1 MGTPPSQSFTPQTF
15 GKYFLVD
22 RIATGGMA
30 EIFKAKTFSHGG
42 FENLLVIK
50 RILPHIGENQDFVGM
65 FVDEARVS
73 VALQHPNIVRV
84 YDFGKILENYFIA
97 MECVD
102 GKDTR
107 NLLRKLGRRKDGLA
121 PLPEKFAAFIAHEV
135 CKGLHYAHTKA
146 DINGNP
152 FGIVHRDISPS
163 NVLVSYEGEVK
174 VADFGI
180 AKAAGNVYQTRD
192 GILKGKFE
200 YMSPEQAQGKE
211 MDHRSDLF
219 SLGII
224 LHEMLTGRRLFRTDS
239 EISTLK
245 KIRDAEVELPSVQR
259 PGLDPR
265 IERICLKAL
274 AKNPAERYANA
285 QLMGDELR
293 EFMFPET
300 SDTLRREFRDYLQQL
315 FAEDMAEERQRL
327 ESGNAMALQLRDRL
341 STMDWDNSPSQVTMT
356 RVTQTAVRFVVPW
369 IAAIGLGMLV
379 VFAAALGLLF
389 LFIANQN
396 TPMFGSLGA
405 ETPMD
410 APSGA
415 VTGIDVAVIPS
426 ARILIDGELEGE
438 GATLTVTGLSAG
450 THLLRLEADGHVP
463 LEETLQVEEGKLV
476 RVVKML
482 EPVAGVTPA
491 PAPAPAPTAAPVPAK
506 PAAVAGPPKVEFRSS
521 PPGALVVVDGTEIG
535 RTPFTWSDAGV
546 GGTYAVEMRLEGHD
560 TARGSLRDVKKGPQ
574 RYSLQLPAVS
584 APATLSVVLVDGG
597 WANVYVDGK
606 KLPKTAPIK
615 DFQVSPGTH
624 EVRIENP
631 TIGLDLT
638 ETHAF
643 VAGKPI
649 TVRAKSP

>member
-1 MGTPPSQSFTPQTF
+1 MGTAPSQSFTPQTF

-22 RIATGGMA
+22 KIATGGMA

-102 GKDTR
+102 GKDAR
-107 NLLRKLGRRKDGLA
+107 NLLRKLARRKDNHA

-135 CKGLHYAHTKA
+135 CKGLHYAHTKG

-152 FGIVHRDISPS
+152 YGIVHRDISPS

-180 AKAAGNVYQTRD
+180 AKAEGNVYQTRD

-224 LHEMLTGRRLFRTDS
+224 LYEMLTGRRLFKTDS

-245 KIRDAEVELPSVQR
+245 KIRDAEVTLPSAHR
-259 PGLDPR
+259 PELTPK
-265 IERICLKAL
+265 IEQICLRAL
-274 AKNPAERYANA
+274 AKEAGDRYATA
-285 QLMGDELR
+285 QEMGDELR

-300 SDTLRREFRDYLQQL
+300 SDTLRREFRDYLQAL
-315 FAEDMAEERQRL
+315 FADDIQEERQRL

-341 STMDWDNSPSQVTMT
+341 TTMDWENTASDQTMT
-356 RVTQTAVRFVVPW
+356 RVTQTAVQFVVPW

-379 VFAAALGLLF
+379 VFATALGLL
-389 LFIANQN
+389 LVFIANQN
-396 TPMFGSLGA
+396 HPLLGTDVPVVSVVA
-405 ETPMD
+405 
-410 APSGA
+410 GA
-415 VTGIDVAVIPS
+415 SGIDVVVFPD
-426 ARILIDGELEGE
+426 ARILVDGELKGE
-438 GATLTVTGLSAG
+438 GSTLTLDGLKPG
-450 THLLRLEADGHVP
+450 TYLLRLEAEGHVP
-463 LEETLQVEEGKLV
+463 LEQTVQVEEGKLV
-476 RVVKML
+476 RVVKKL
-482 EPVAGVTPA
+482 EPLPAGTA
-491 PAPAPAPTAAPVPAK
+491 PAPDPDPAK
-506 PAAVAGPPKVEFRSS
+506 APAVAGPPKVEFRSTPS
-521 PPGALVVVDGTEIG
+521 GATVVVDGEEIG
-535 RTPFTWSDAGV
+535 RTPLSWSDAVV
-546 GGTYAVEMRLEGHD
+546 GRNYAVEMRLEGYD
-560 TARGSLRDVKKGPQ
+560 LARGSLKDVKKGAQ
-574 RYSLQLPAVS
+574 RFSLALPAVS

-606 KLPKTAPIK
+606 KLPKTAPLK
-615 DFQVSPGTH
+615 DFQVSPGSH
-624 EVRIENP
+624 EIRIENP
-631 TIGLDLT
+631 TIGMDLT
-638 ETHAF
+638 EKHTF
-643 VAGKPI
+643 VAGKVI
-649 TVRAKSP
+649 TVRAKQP